1 MDGQNRGHLPS
12 GAKNTAISRA
22 AANRWSKGASLSL
35 PPPQSFQNLLIP
47 VSWPPSPLRSRGVS
61 RGRTRRGQW
70 PGIKPGQSGG
80 EEGVKR
86 EHTGEGGGRSWGG
99 WEVGSRRALDD
110 KFSAIG
116 SFDADSPT
124 KSKARTCDT
133 WRRRR
138 RRGKRGKEEKVERVE
153 R

>member
-1 MDGQNRGHLPS
+1 MD
-12 GAKNTAISRA
+12 KTVAIYHQARRIQQFLGRPQTGDRRA
-22 AANRWSKGASLSL
+22 PLSL
-35 PPPQSFQNLLIP
+35 PPPQSFQDLLIP

-86 EHTGEGGGRSWGG
+86 EHAGGGGGRSWGG

>member
-1 MDGQNRGHLPS
+1 M
-12 GAKNTAISRA
+12 
-22 AANRWSKGASLSL
+22 
-35 PPPQSFQNLLIP
+35 
-47 VSWPPSPLRSRGVS
+47 S

-124 KSKARTCDT
+124 KSKTRILVILGGGEDEE
-133 WRRRR
+133 
-138 RRGKRGKEEKVERVE
+138 GKEERRKK
-153 R
+153 